1 MGAAKRPDIQDKSG
15 KRSSLC
21 QQYEF
26 YRSFYPSLLS
36 LTSFY
41 VLVLARALLEPS
53 AGLVLDGSIMS
64 IIPVTSKHFHRSTKL
79 VV

>member
-1 MGAAKRPDIQDKSG
+1 MGAAKRPDIQDISG
-15 KRSSLC
+15 RRSSLC

-26 YRSFYPSLLS
+26 YCSFYPSLLS

-41 VLVLARALLEPS
+41 VLLLARALLESS
-53 AGLVLDGSIMS
+53 AGLVLDSSIMP
-64 IIPVTSKHFHRSTKL
+64 IIPVTSKHFQRSTKP